1 MLTILS
7 LKRACMSDKQLLTF
21 SDHSERCGRG
31 VGMQQVTAQFHVY
44 SQPLAPPL
52 SLHVARGRCKSSQA
66 LNPAGQRQ
74 MRHKFP
80 STPQRRLRPASRMQ
94 YVEQPSVLR
103 LVVLV
108 RKHLATHETDFLRH
122 RKPGTEF
129 PFAVK
134 RQTVGKCLSENYIF
148 CLMFF
153 FLFRLRKF

>member
-94 YVEQPSVLR
+94 YVEQPSVSTTPRRARPKALSDAR
-103 LVVLV
+103 D
-108 RKHLATHETDFLRH
+108 RFSATQEARN
-122 RKPGTEF
+122 G
-129 PFAVK
+129 VSVC
-134 RQTVGKCLSENYIF
+134 RQTSNCRK
-148 CLMFF
+148 MF
-153 FLFRLRKF
+153 K